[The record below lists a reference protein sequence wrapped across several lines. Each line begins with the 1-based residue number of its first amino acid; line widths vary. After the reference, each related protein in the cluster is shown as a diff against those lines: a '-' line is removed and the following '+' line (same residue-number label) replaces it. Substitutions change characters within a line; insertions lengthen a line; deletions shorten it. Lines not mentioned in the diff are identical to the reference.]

1 MKGFPIFLAG
11 IIVVLFLNGCHNSKK
26 DNSLVILTDSIR
38 TEEPSKVVGK
48 ADPFNQLRDTLI
60 GKFDGI
66 HLDTLI
72 MEPSQ
77 PFEPL
82 ENDMD
87 IYHTQKWHIYT
98 KNGTVK
104 EMKFDSYKAKMK
116 IIAEG
121 DLDGDGKDEW
131 GFIPYYP
138 TSNFVGYHVFK
149 NKKGEWHEIIEP
161 LEIWL
166 PHIEADDFS
175 ITLEDL
181 VQPSIRK
188 GYLKVKFSK
197 MNENATEFTVVDSI
211 IKIIN

>member
-1 MKGFPIFLAG
+1 MKGLPTLLSG
-11 IIVVLFLNGCHNSKK
+11 IILIFILSGCHHPKETTSI
-26 DNSLVILTDSIR
+26 ILSGDLSP
-38 TEEPSKVVGK
+38 EEIVTIEEKT
-48 ADPFNQLRDTLI
+48 DPFIELRDTLI

-66 HLDTLI
+66 HMDTLI

-77 PFEPL
+77 PFESL

-98 KNGTVK
+98 KNGTVN

-116 IIAEG
+116 MIAEG

-149 NKKGEWHEIIEP
+149 NKKGEWHEMIVP

-166 PHIEADDFS
+166 PHIDADEFNVS
-175 ITLEDL
+175 QEDL
-181 VQPSIRK
+181 VQPSARK

-197 MNENATEFTVVDSI
+197 MNENATEFTIVDSLV
-211 IKIIN
+211 KIIN